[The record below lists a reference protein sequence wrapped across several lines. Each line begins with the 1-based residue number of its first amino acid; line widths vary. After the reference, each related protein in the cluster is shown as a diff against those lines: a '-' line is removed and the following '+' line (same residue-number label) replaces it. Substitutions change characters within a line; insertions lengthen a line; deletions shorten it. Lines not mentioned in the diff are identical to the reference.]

1 MNKFFDT
8 LAKVEH
14 YFAAACLIAISLI
27 VVVAVL
33 FRYVFFNSIPWS
45 EELTKFLMMWMV
57 YFGVAAVSLNGEH
70 LRADL
75 FGTYLSRK
83 AAIWREIIFD
93 ALAMVLL
100 AIVTVQAGIF
110 SASIKPVSQIST
122 VLHIPQWLMIA
133 SFTLGL
139 GLLVLVH
146 LYRIILLT
154 RNLANSGAKE
164 GEL

>member
-27 VVVAVL
+27 IIAAVI

-57 YFGVAAVSLNGEH
+57 YFGVAAVSRNGEH

-75 FGTYLSRK
+75 FGAYLSKKATLWRDIVFEAL
-83 AAIWREIIFD
+83 AAI
-93 ALAMVLL
+93 LL
-100 AIVTVQAGIF
+100 AIVTVEAGIF
-110 SASIKPVSQIST
+110 SASIKPFSQVST
-122 VLHIPQWLMIA
+122 VLQVPQWLMIA
-133 SFTLGL
+133 SFTVGL
-139 GLLVLVH
+139 GLMVLVH
-146 LYRIILLT
+146 VYRIVQLAK
-154 RNLANSGAKE
+154 NLSNNEVKE
-164 GEL
+164 G